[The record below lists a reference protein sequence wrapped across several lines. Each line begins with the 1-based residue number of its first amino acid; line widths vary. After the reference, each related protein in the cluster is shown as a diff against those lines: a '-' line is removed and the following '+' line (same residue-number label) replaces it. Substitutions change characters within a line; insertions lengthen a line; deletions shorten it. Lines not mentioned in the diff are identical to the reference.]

1 MERVSSAKMKAWPK
15 DDFTDIVISW
25 TLEDIFNQNLFNDQV
40 EKIPE
45 TFNSADHYLCSF
57 FFPVLEETRAQLAA
71 SMDVMD
77 RAPFAEVIAIDA
89 VNKHGEPLYSV
100 KVDVWK
106 NRVRDDREPYRTLP
120 GDIVVISDNRP
131 VSASDLDRAGSNWTL
146 ASVVNLVNDE
156 EDGANIST
164 NFKVKMPTDLTPDLE
179 KYEGFHI
186 VFLENITTHKR
197 IWNALH
203 MRKNMKIID
212 SVLYTNGELI
222 PFILYVFI
230 NLIVLVRIIS
240 LKAEKKCYLC
250 SPHPDNIGCTDRI
263 GTGMFSKL
271 NESQANAVL
280 TCLERV
286 KCDQISHVDL
296 IWGPPGTGK
305 TSTISILLYM
315 LLKMNCRTLICAPTN
330 VAVTQV
336 AARVIKLVQE
346 SFKGESSEKYLLY
359 PLGDVVLLGNKD
371 RLKMGG
377 DIVEI
382 YLDNRV
388 DRLVEC
394 LGPLKGWRQC
404 IDSTV
409 HFLEDCVSDYDIFV
423 ENELKMRE
431 LNVKGETLKDSI
443 KPTSFLKFIKL
454 RFEVIVS
461 ALRSCMLIFCTHLPR
476 HFIQEKNFQDIMSLI
491 CLLDSLKE
499 MIFQEHMRSAK
510 LKDLF
515 SQPVSSKPFVN
526 TSSLLCLRIQCIS
539 ILKMLLHSL
548 GVLELPSALNKASI
562 KEFCLRSSSLIF
574 CTASS
579 SYKMHSTEM
588 EPFNLLV
595 IDEAAQLRE
604 CESIIPLQLP
614 GLKHAILVGDECQLP
629 ATVCSQVCSEAGFGG
644 SLFERLSS
652 LGHSKLL
659 LNVQYRMHPAIGH
672 FPNLSFY
679 RMQVLDAPNVRSKA
693 YERQYLQG
701 NMFGPYLFISVP
713 SGKEESDDF
722 GHSKRNMVE
731 VALVIKILQNLYK
744 FCSSRKKLSVGV
756 ISPYTAQVVAIKDR
770 IGRKYDNLNGFS
782 VKVKSTDGFQG
793 GEEDV
798 IILSTV
804 RSNRSGSIGFLSSLQ
819 RTNVALTRAR
829 HCLWILGNERTLVDS
844 NSVWEGLVLDAKDR
858 QCFFC
863 AAEDSD
869 LLKTVIDVKK
879 ELDQLDD
886 LLNADSILLKNQI
899 WEVLLSDNFR
909 KSFKN
914 LVSSR
919 LRMAVLNHLC
929 KLASGWRPKRKC
941 VDLVCESSFQV
952 VKQFK
957 IEGYYIIC
965 TIDIQK
971 DLNYKQ
977 VLRAW
982 DLLPLDEVGKLV
994 RRLDSIF
1001 AMYNDDFID
1010 LCKLKCFDGV
1020 LEVPKVWP
1028 GSYDLV
1034 RFKNPSERVADYSND
1049 GVVDGSSYAENS
1061 RVSESLLLM
1070 KFYALSS
1077 GIVNHLLSDNH
1088 GEEIDIPFEVTD
1100 EEKELI
1106 QSGRSSFILGRSG
1119 TGKTTVLTMK
1129 LIQKEQLHQLALG
1142 GVMKDET
1149 NEISKYA
1156 GESSFSRAEIAMMS
1170 QSEAEA
1176 KKPTL
1181 RQLFVTVSPK
1191 LCFAVKKQVSN
1202 LKCFVDGG
1210 KFSAGNSVMDMDD
1223 LDGFSHFKDIP
1234 NSFVGIPDS
1243 KYPLVITFHKFLMML
1258 DGTLW
1263 PSYFDRFHD
1272 TSTLSL
1278 NRISRSVTL
1287 DTFIRGKEVNFDRF
1301 CCLYWPHFNSQ
1312 LTKNLDPS
1320 RVFTEII
1327 SHIKGGLQVCETDGA
1342 KLTREG
1348 YISMSANRVST
1359 VNEKKRGEIYDIFL
1373 DYEKMKMKRGEF
1385 DLADL
1390 VNDLH
1395 RRLKSENLN
1404 GDKMDFVYID
1414 EVQDLTMRQISL
1426 FKYICKNVDEGFVFS
1441 GDTAQTIA
1449 RGIDFRFED
1458 VQSLFYEEFM
1468 MKLKGDGP
1476 PARKDKGHLAGV
1488 SCLLQNF
1495 RTHAGVLRLA
1505 QSVIDILYHYFPL
1518 SIDALAPE
1526 TSLIYGEAPV
1536 LLKPGSDENAI
1547 VTIFGN
1553 SGSNS
1558 GKMVGFGAE
1567 QVILVRDEAAK
1578 KEVSD
1583 FVGKQALILT
1593 IVECKGLE
1601 FQDVMLYNFIGSSP
1615 LRNHWRVVYEYMKQQ
1630 DLLDSEFHQCF
1641 PCFSEARHAILCSEL
1656 KQLYVAITR
1665 TRQRL
1670 WIYESVEEFSKPM
1683 FDYWMKMCLV
1693 EVREVDDCLA
1703 QAMRMAST
1711 PEQWKSRGIKFF
1723 WDKQYEMAIMCF
1735 ERAGE
1740 SKWEKRAKASRIRE
1754 AAYRKRDSKPI
1765 EFYTSLRQAAEIFES
1780 IGRFESAAECYC
1792 DLNEYELAGISFS
1805 LFTLSCIFGMKASY
1819 CWCFFQIS
1827 MGTAYLIKF
1836 PTIVVNSPPDVYESS
1851 MSVKHSEA
1859 LFFCFYCA
1867 TGSIYLNKR
1876 SEQEHE
1882 KAAECYT
1889 LARCYETA
1897 AKIYARQ
1904 NCFSEC
1910 LSVCSKGRHL
1920 YDMGLEYVEYWKQH
1934 AQERRK
1940 EIDGIEQKFLES
1952 CASDFF
1958 KCNDKKSMMKFVK
1971 AFKTLD
1977 HMRMF
1982 LKPRDCLDELL
1993 WLEEE
1998 SGNYAEAAELAHLKG
2013 DLQREADLLGKAG
2026 NFSKASSR
2034 ILWYALVNSLWVRG
2048 CWAAW
2053 PLKSFESKHE
2063 LLKKAISFASNESD
2077 AFYESVCTEAKIL
2090 SHNPSSLCELR
2101 RALSATHKCGSLR
2114 GEILCLRKII
2124 DVHTQID
2131 VTKYSWEEKFPVDLK
2146 YPDDTLFCDQLSVG
2160 TLCHFWNLWR
2170 RNILDVFESLK
2181 CLEVQRDFGKYKG
2194 YGEFCLNCF
2203 GVRRQ
2208 FTDMKVTYLLSNP
2221 DAEWVKEVHQSFLR
2235 KSKNMVSVDVRHFII
2250 AARNYWQNEVFSVG
2264 LKVLETLESLY
2275 GFSTKLLSQFSQSI
2289 FLVNIYVIAKD
2300 LHCQKYDAK
2309 LRKFF
2314 QLSSMHYFVKVFPLD
2329 YQEALEENI
2338 ISLRGTEV
2346 SRSLL
2351 EEFIVNDL
2359 SGKGKLTLGQIGR
2372 LMMIWLGSAEPSD
2385 ELCHKIFERI
2395 RDGSNCKAFINIL
2408 RSVREPLNQST
2419 SADSQEA
2426 SSVDPYNLLVC
2437 RFHEALNET
2446 YQINW
2451 QNFEDYISPHCF
2463 VYLVER
2469 FLILSFCPSG
2479 FFYTTKSSFLEW
2491 LIFQKPGVSVI
2502 AGFQTSCPSSEIF
2515 YKSVTSMVH
2524 WLLFHNLEAHWIANS
2539 KIQSSNYHK
2548 LLVLRLVV
2556 ILCLLC
2562 MNSSSQEPWI
2572 ALFDALKTPYIS
2584 SELPR
2589 EFNAVFRR
2597 GGKHTAFVDR
2607 VKIAEALRV
2616 LGNPA
2621 LLVNLKENTPTSVCP
2636 NTFYLGI
2643 HPNSCRADIME
2654 MLFPR
2659 KSVTS
2664 PVQKSMK
2671 NSCCLLPLIA
2681 DLDIETSVL
2690 PSPDDASAQN

>member
-1 MERVSSAKMKAWPK
+1 
-15 DDFTDIVISW
+15 
-25 TLEDIFNQNLFNDQV
+25 
-40 EKIPE
+40 
-45 TFNSADHYLCSF
+45 
-57 FFPVLEETRAQLAA
+57 
-71 SMDVMD
+71 
-77 RAPFAEVIAIDA
+77 
-89 VNKHGEPLYSV
+89 
-100 KVDVWK
+100 
-106 NRVRDDREPYRTLP
+106 
-120 GDIVVISDNRP
+120 
-131 VSASDLDRAGSNWTL
+131 
-146 ASVVNLVNDE
+146 
-156 EDGANIST
+156 
-164 NFKVKMPTDLTPDLE
+164 
-179 KYEGFHI
+179 
-186 VFLENITTHKR
+186 
-197 IWNALH
+197 
-203 MRKNMKIID
+203 
-212 SVLYTNGELI
+212 
-222 PFILYVFI
+222 
-230 NLIVLVRIIS
+230 
-240 LKAEKKCYLC
+240 
-250 SPHPDNIGCTDRI
+250 
-263 GTGMFSKL
+263 
-271 NESQANAVL
+271 
-280 TCLERV
+280 
-286 KCDQISHVDL
+286 
-296 IWGPPGTGK
+296 
-305 TSTISILLYM
+305 
-315 LLKMNCRTLICAPTN
+315 
-330 VAVTQV
+330 
-336 AARVIKLVQE
+336 
-346 SFKGESSEKYLLY
+346 
-359 PLGDVVLLGNKD
+359 
-371 RLKMGG
+371 
-377 DIVEI
+377 
-382 YLDNRV
+382 
-388 DRLVEC
+388 
-394 LGPLKGWRQC
+394 
-404 IDSTV
+404 
-409 HFLEDCVSDYDIFV
+409 
-423 ENELKMRE
+423 
-431 LNVKGETLKDSI
+431 
-443 KPTSFLKFIKL
+443 
-454 RFEVIVS
+454 
-461 ALRSCMLIFCTHLPR
+461 
-476 HFIQEKNFQDIMSLI
+476 
-491 CLLDSLKE
+491 
-499 MIFQEHMRSAK
+499 
-510 LKDLF
+510 
-515 SQPVSSKPFVN
+515 
-526 TSSLLCLRIQCIS
+526 
-539 ILKMLLHSL
+539 
-548 GVLELPSALNKASI
+548 
-562 KEFCLRSSSLIF
+562 
-574 CTASS
+574 
-579 SYKMHSTEM
+579 
-588 EPFNLLV
+588 
-595 IDEAAQLRE
+595 
-604 CESIIPLQLP
+604 
-614 GLKHAILVGDECQLP
+614 
-629 ATVCSQVCSEAGFGG
+629 
-644 SLFERLSS
+644 
-652 LGHSKLL
+652 
-659 LNVQYRMHPAIGH
+659 
-672 FPNLSFY
+672 
-679 RMQVLDAPNVRSKA
+679 
-693 YERQYLQG
+693 
-701 NMFGPYLFISVP
+701 
-713 SGKEESDDF
+713 
-722 GHSKRNMVE
+722 
-731 VALVIKILQNLYK
+731 
-744 FCSSRKKLSVGV
+744 
-756 ISPYTAQVVAIKDR
+756 
-770 IGRKYDNLNGFS
+770 
-782 VKVKSTDGFQG
+782 
-793 GEEDV
+793 
-798 IILSTV
+798 
-804 RSNRSGSIGFLSSLQ
+804 
-819 RTNVALTRAR
+819 
-829 HCLWILGNERTLVDS
+829 
-844 NSVWEGLVLDAKDR
+844 
-858 QCFFC
+858 
-863 AAEDSD
+863 
-869 LLKTVIDVKK
+869 
-879 ELDQLDD
+879 
-886 LLNADSILLKNQI
+886 
-899 WEVLLSDNFR
+899 
-909 KSFKN
+909 
-914 LVSSR
+914 
-919 LRMAVLNHLC
+919 
-929 KLASGWRPKRKC
+929 
-941 VDLVCESSFQV
+941 
-952 VKQFK
+952 
-957 IEGYYIIC
+957 
-965 TIDIQK
+965 
-971 DLNYKQ
+971 
-977 VLRAW
+977 
-982 DLLPLDEVGKLV
+982 
-994 RRLDSIF
+994 
-1001 AMYNDDFID
+1001 
-1010 LCKLKCFDGV
+1010 
-1020 LEVPKVWP
+1020 
-1028 GSYDLV
+1028 
-1034 RFKNPSERVADYSND
+1034 
-1049 GVVDGSSYAENS
+1049 
-1061 RVSESLLLM
+1061 M

-1142 GVMKDET
+1142 GVMRVET

-1287 DTFIRGKEVNFDRF
+1287 DTFIRGKEVSFDRF
-1301 CCLYWPHFNSQ
+1301 CCLYWPHFNSE
-1312 LTKNLDPS
+1312 LSKNLDPS

-1342 KLTREG
+1342 KLTRER

-1385 DLADL
+1385 DLSDL
-1390 VNDLH
+1390 V
-1395 RRLKSENLN
+1395 SENLN

-1426 FKYICKNVDEGFVFS
+1426 FKHICKNVDEGFVFS

-1449 RGIDFRFED
+1449 RGVDFRFED
-1458 VQSLFYEEFM
+1458 VRTLFYEEFI
-1468 MKLKGDGP
+1468 MKLKGDGL

-1553 SGSNS
+1553 SGSMS

-1615 LRNHWRVVYEYMKQQ
+1615 LRNHWRIVYEYMKQR

-1693 EVREVDDCLA
+1693 EVREVDDSLA

-1711 PEQWKSRGIKFF
+1711 PEQWKSRGIKLF

-1792 DLNEYELAGISFS
+1792 DLNEYELAG
-1805 LFTLSCIFGMKASY
+1805 
-1819 CWCFFQIS
+1819 
-1827 MGTAYLIKF
+1827 
-1836 PTIVVNSPPDVYESS
+1836 
-1851 MSVKHSEA
+1851 
-1859 LFFCFYCA
+1859 
-1867 TGSIYLNKR
+1867 SIYLNKCG
-1876 SEQEHE
+1876 EQEHE

-1958 KCNDKKSMMKFVK
+1958 KCNDKKSMVKFVK

-1998 SGNYAEAAELAHLKG
+1998 SGNYAEAAELAQLKG
-2013 DLQREADLLGKAG
+2013 DLQREVVLLAKAG

-2034 ILWYALVNSLWVRG
+2034 ILWYVLANSLWVCG

-2077 AFYESVCTEAKIL
+2077 AFYESVCTEARIL
-2090 SHNPSSLCELR
+2090 SHDPSSLCELR
-2101 RALSATHKCGSLR
+2101 RTLSATHKCGSLR

-2131 VTKYSWEEKFPVDLK
+2131 VTKYKWEEKFPVDLK

-2181 CLEVQRDFGKYKG
+2181 CLEVQKDFGKYKG
-2194 YGEFCLNCF
+2194 YGEFCLNYF

-2221 DAEWVKEVHQSFLR
+2221 DAEWVKEVHQSFLS
-2235 KSKNMVSVDVRHFII
+2235 KSKNMVSVDVRHLII

-2275 GFSTKLLSQFSQSI
+2275 GFSTKLLSQFSQSM

-2309 LRKFF
+2309 LQKFF
-2314 QLSSMHYFVKVFPLD
+2314 QLSSMQFFVKVFPLD

-2372 LMMIWLGSAEPSD
+2372 LMMIWLGSAQPSD

-2395 RDGSNCKAFINIL
+2395 RDGSNWKAFINIL
-2408 RSVREPLNQST
+2408 RSVREPLNQSA

-2426 SSVDPYNLLVC
+2426 SSVDPYNLLVR

-2491 LIFQKPGVSVI
+2491 LIFQNPGVSVI

-2515 YKSVTSMVH
+2515 YNSVTSMVH
-2524 WLLFHNLEAHWIANS
+2524 WLLFHNLETAHWIARS

-2572 ALFDALKTPYIS
+2572 ALFDALKSPYIT

-2589 EFNAVFRR
+2589 EFNKVFRR

-2616 LGNPA
+2616 IGNPA
-2621 LLVNLKENTPTSVCP
+2621 LFVDFKQNTASSVCP
-2636 NTFYLGI
+2636 NATYLGI
-2643 HPNSCRADIME
+2643 GPNSCRADIME